1 MMDTTITQTVASHSI
16 SKEENMTRIDDMD
29 QLVLIPVYNPDVPL
43 PSRGFF
49 GHQLKETFSEA
60 ELIDALDNGKTLVY
74 KGNEYYIDYKL

>member
-1 MMDTTITQTVASHSI
+1 MMDTTIIQTAANHSI
-16 SKEENMTRIDDMD
+16 NKEENMTGIDDMD
-29 QLVLIPVYNPDVPL
+29 QLVLIPVHNPDVPL

>member
-1 MMDTTITQTVASHSI
+1 MMDTTIIQTAASHSI
-16 SKEENMTRIDDMD
+16 SKEESMTRIDDMD
-29 QLVLIPVYNPDVPL
+29 QLVLIPVHNPDVPL

-74 KGNEYYIDYKL
+74 KGNEYFIDYKL